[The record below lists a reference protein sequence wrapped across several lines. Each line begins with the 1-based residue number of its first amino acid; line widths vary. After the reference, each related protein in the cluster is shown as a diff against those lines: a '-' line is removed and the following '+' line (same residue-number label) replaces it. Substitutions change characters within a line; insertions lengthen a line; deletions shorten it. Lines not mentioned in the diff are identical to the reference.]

1 MILGLLLGVL
11 AWTYAAD
18 ESTAAPQREYLADI
32 LSERTVYTVQDWGE
46 LGINAAVKPPNRPPE
61 KLRIGEKT
69 YDRGLGHH
77 ANGEIVV
84 ELSREYNTFEAEIG
98 IQWQGG
104 ANVGSVV
111 FQAFVDGKK
120 CFDSGV
126 VREND
131 PPRKVSVPLNGAEEL
146 RLVVTDAGDGITCDC
161 ANWADASLIR
171 DPRAPQRQPEPP
183 VNIASFGRIVA
194 WETERM
200 EGTRAGRTEEFP
212 GEDVFLAKEVQPGP
226 DGTYPVPLSPDG
238 AGNIGLQWDELR
250 YPREL
255 TVEFSASASTPSS
268 EEIQAECWVG
278 ESRWQGAWKPLTGT
292 LQNDSGRWTWVIGY
306 QEIPRG
312 TEKVRWVFRNVK
324 APIGVKSFTVLSR
337 SAWRTLSLRAELEHP
352 LPGRCGRVAIYNGS
366 ILSSTQEGSAF
377 ECPWDLA
384 RELKLKVRYSSPKPH
399 KGDRTVLRFELPDT
413 AFGVGIE
420 DLLVND
426 CVYVSH
432 AGLFVVRDPSP
443 VTLSEHRKRIAKQKT
458 VLSRVREMP
467 DQTFEQAIAAVHNP
481 VQDMGPMM
489 LSLACDNRKF
499 VVHREG
505 TIVFELYEKPDEE
518 PEPIPQRHRLVP
530 RFGEGG
536 NVQMRRRL
544 DGGWLP
550 IPVSTMSENAMVYRQ
565 RTFVAPVGKEPPS
578 GAPDWLREKALCVA
592 EFTVENTGERSARA
606 LLTLTLLE
614 GNQPAAWQRVK
625 EGLIVTAG
633 KRLVAF
639 LDAGEVKSLTV
650 LPESGSVVVAGVLP
664 AHAIERIS
672 VYLPAWSAGAQD
684 YTILKTGEGWAERV
698 EAYWNG
704 LLAGA
709 MQVELPDRLLSDV
722 IRASQVH
729 CMLAARNEDHG
740 ARVSPWISSDR
751 YGPLESE
758 SNSIIRGMDFMG
770 HEDFARRSLEFFIK
784 RYNRAGFLTTGYTL
798 AGTGEHLW
806 TLAEHVERA
815 QDVSWFTRIAPEAI
829 RLCRWIVSQRA
840 KTKRLNASGER
851 VPEYGLMPPGVTAD
865 WNRYAYRFFND
876 AQYCAGLQKAA
887 SLLAAIDDKAAQP
900 LLVEAENYREDI
912 LGAYRWTQARSPVVK
927 LQDGT
932 FVPASPA
939 MLYCFGNVEEFIP
952 GEDGNRSWAYSVE
965 LGSHHLVANQ
975 ILDAGSDDATWM
987 TEYLEDFQFLRSGMG
1002 DYPEQKN
1009 RGDFFNLGGFAKLQP
1024 YYARIAEVYALRDD
1038 VKPFVRSYFNAIPS
1052 LLSLETLS
1060 FWEHFHNQGGWNKTH
1075 ETGWFLCQSR
1085 IMLVDERG
1093 EELWLAPFVP
1103 AHWLKHGMKIV
1114 VKNAP
1119 TRFGEVGYTI
1129 TSSADGGIIEAM
1141 IQPPT
1146 RSAPERIIIRLR
1158 HPDGK
1163 RVRDVTINGVSH
1175 EDFDSEKECVRL
1187 KPTSEPII
1195 VRAHY

>member
-1 MILGLLLGVL
+1 
-11 AWTYAAD
+11 
-18 ESTAAPQREYLADI
+18 
-32 LSERTVYTVQDWGE
+32 
-46 LGINAAVKPPNRPPE
+46 
-61 KLRIGEKT
+61 
-69 YDRGLGHH
+69 
-77 ANGEIVV
+77 
-84 ELSREYNTFEAEIG
+84 
-98 IQWQGG
+98 
-104 ANVGSVV
+104 
-111 FQAFVDGKK
+111 
-120 CFDSGV
+120 
-126 VREND
+126 
-131 PPRKVSVPLNGAEEL
+131 
-146 RLVVTDAGDGITCDC
+146 
-161 ANWADASLIR
+161 
-171 DPRAPQRQPEPP
+171 
-183 VNIASFGRIVA
+183 
-194 WETERM
+194 
-200 EGTRAGRTEEFP
+200 
-212 GEDVFLAKEVQPGP
+212 
-226 DGTYPVPLSPDG
+226 
-238 AGNIGLQWDELR
+238 
-250 YPREL
+250 
-255 TVEFSASASTPSS
+255 
-268 EEIQAECWVG
+268 
-278 ESRWQGAWKPLTGT
+278 
-292 LQNDSGRWTWVIGY
+292 
-306 QEIPRG
+306 
-312 TEKVRWVFRNVK
+312 
-324 APIGVKSFTVLSR
+324 
-337 SAWRTLSLRAELEHP
+337 
-352 LPGRCGRVAIYNGS
+352 
-366 ILSSTQEGSAF
+366 
-377 ECPWDLA
+377 
-384 RELKLKVRYSSPKPH
+384 
-399 KGDRTVLRFELPDT
+399 
-413 AFGVGIE
+413 
-420 DLLVND
+420 
-426 CVYVSH
+426 
-432 AGLFVVRDPSP
+432 
-443 VTLSEHRKRIAKQKT
+443 
-458 VLSRVREMP
+458 
-467 DQTFEQAIAAVHNP
+467 
-481 VQDMGPMM
+481 
-489 LSLACDNRKF
+489 
-499 VVHREG
+499 
-505 TIVFELYEKPDEE
+505 
-518 PEPIPQRHRLVP
+518 
-530 RFGEGG
+530 
-536 NVQMRRRL
+536 
-544 DGGWLP
+544 
-550 IPVSTMSENAMVYRQ
+550 
-565 RTFVAPVGKEPPS
+565 
-578 GAPDWLREKALCVA
+578 
-592 EFTVENTGERSARA
+592 
-606 LLTLTLLE
+606 
-614 GNQPAAWQRVK
+614 
-625 EGLIVTAG
+625 
-633 KRLVAF
+633 
-639 LDAGEVKSLTV
+639 
-650 LPESGSVVVAGVLP
+650 
-664 AHAIERIS
+664 
-672 VYLPAWSAGAQD
+672 
-684 YTILKTGEGWAERV
+684 
-698 EAYWNG
+698 
-704 LLAGA
+704 